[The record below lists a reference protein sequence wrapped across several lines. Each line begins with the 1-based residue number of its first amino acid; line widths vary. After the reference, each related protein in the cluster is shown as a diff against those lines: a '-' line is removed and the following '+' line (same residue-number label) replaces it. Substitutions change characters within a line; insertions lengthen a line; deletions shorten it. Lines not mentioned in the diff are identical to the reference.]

1 MYFLKQCPR
10 CNGDLA
16 ADSDQYGDFVSCLQ
30 CGLCKDVQV
39 MASGSPIVHT
49 DPARSSR
56 TAAWGDARYRI
67 NPLQPQVDRSTESIP
82 A

>member
-10 CNGDLA
+10 CNGDLVA
-16 ADSDQYGDFVSCLQ
+16 GSDQYGDYVSCLQ
-30 CGLCKDVQV
+30 CGLCEDIPV

-49 DPARSSR
+49 GTARSSR
-56 TAAWGDARYRI
+56 TAALEDARYRI

>member
-16 ADSDQYGDFVSCLQ
+16 TDSDQYGDFVSCLQ
-30 CGLCKDVQV
+30 CGLCRDIHVV
-39 MASGSPIVHT
+39 ASGSPIVHT
-49 DPARSSR
+49 GSVHLSR
-56 TAAWGDARYRI
+56 TQALSKEGYRI
-67 NPLQPQVDRSTESIP
+67 NALHPVSGRISAAVP

>member
-1 MYFLKQCPR
+1 MYFLKQCPK
-10 CNGDLA
+10 CNGDLVT
-16 ADSDQYGDFVSCLQ
+16 DSDQYGDFVSCLQ
-30 CGLCKDVQV
+30 CGLCRDIPV
-39 MASGSPIVHT
+39 MASGAPIVHT

>member
-16 ADSDQYGDFVSCLQ
+16 TDSDQYGEFVSCLQ
-30 CGLCKDVQV
+30 CGMCKDIQAA
-39 MASGSPIVHT
+39 ASESPVFNLN
-49 DPARSSR
+49 PAPLSR
-56 TAAWGDARYRI
+56 AAALSKEGYRKSA
-67 NPLQPQVDRSTESIP
+67 LHPQSGRILAAAP

>member
-16 ADSDQYGDFVSCLQ
+16 TDSDKYGEFVSCLQ
-30 CGLCKDVQV
+30 CGYCKDIQAA
-39 MASGSPIVHT
+39 ASESPVFNPN
-49 DPARSSR
+49 PAPLSR
-56 TAAWGDARYRI
+56 AAALSKEGYRKSA
-67 NPLQPQVDRSTESIP
+67 LHPQSGQLSEAIP